1 MNALL
6 KRILAAGAVVASF
19 GFTQTANAAA
29 ITNGSFE
36 TGDFSGWIA
45 TDLPDGT
52 FFPLSVQTAGSAKSY
67 NWSWSSTPTDGR
79 YTAFSGFGGAGPGKI
94 TLAQDI
100 GVVTGTGDTTLTF
113 DYRAAYD
120 LSTFCNICSNQLFDV
135 LIQTAGGGTTLAT
148 INQLTA
154 LAGTYVD
161 DTGSLVGSI
170 NLSSW
175 IGQDIRVSFE
185 LDIPDNFS
193 GPAQFQLDNVAF
205 SANAVPE
212 PASLLLVA
220 LGLAGLGISRRR
232 RA

>member
-36 TGDFSGWIA
+36 TGNFSGWIA
-45 TDLPDGT
+45 TDLPGGP
-52 FFPLSVQTAGSAKSY
+52 FFALSVQTAGSANSFG
-67 NWSWSSTPTDGR
+67 WPWSSTPTDGR
-79 YTAFSGFGGAGPGKI
+79 YTAFSGFDGAGPGKI

-113 DYRAAYD
+113 DYRAAYN
-120 LSTFCNICSNQLFDV
+120 LSTFCSNCSNRLFDV

-148 INQLTA
+148 INELTA
-154 LAGTYVD
+154 LAGTIVN

-185 LDIPDNFS
+185 LDIPNNFS
-193 GPAQFQLDNVAF
+193 GPAQFQLDNVAL

-212 PASLLLVA
+212 PASLLLIG
-220 LGLAGLGISRRR
+220 LGFAGLGFSRRR
-232 RA
+232 GA